1 MILSYLTFL
10 IPKSSLAED
19 VVIVEKNSPAP
30 FTGFLFPREK
40 AQEVRIKLLEN
51 DRLNDMISSYN
62 KSIDLYKKNE
72 DVQNQKVNILLEQ
85 NDKLAKSLG
94 DARTVSTFER
104 VAWFIGGM
112 LVTSAAVYG
121 ASKLAK

>member
-1 MILSYLTFL
+1 M
-10 IPKSSLAED
+10 
-19 VVIVEKNSPAP
+19 NS
-30 FTGFLFPREK
+30 
-40 AQEVRIKLLEN
+40 
-51 DRLNDMISSYN
+51 N

-94 DARTVSTFER
+94 DARSVSTFER

-112 LVTSAAVYG
+112 LVTSAAVFG